1 MKAIASPALPLTLLA
16 LLAAEPAFARK
27 PPPDADADE
36 DTEKSEKAERDEKPS
51 KIAASLEFMLGL
63 GTKFESDVG
72 GVKDQDGKA
81 MLGIIPGFDRML
93 GRNFGI
99 GGEYIFAWA
108 GIDEKGA
115 PSDRTL
121 VMSPHLRARMTFPIW
136 KGLTFDGL
144 FGIGPTIW
152 AGNETASK
160 DSVEF
165 GEMRDTRFGWSLRF
179 NFGAGWKFNDS
190 VAAFGALGY
199 YTTTTY
205 GDDVALNFNTV
216 PFSVGLRSSF

>member
-1 MKAIASPALPLTLLA
+1 
-16 LLAAEPAFARK
+16 
-27 PPPDADADE
+27 
-36 DTEKSEKAERDEKPS
+36 
-51 KIAASLEFMLGL
+51 
-63 GTKFESDVG
+63 
-72 GVKDQDGKA
+72 

-115 PSDRTL
+115 PSDRSL
-121 VMSPHLRARMTFPIW
+121 LMSPHLRARMTFPIW

-152 AGNETASK
+152 VGNETASK
-160 DSVEF
+160 ESVEF
-165 GEMRDTRFGWSLRF
+165 AEMRDTRFGWSLRF